1 MNESMS
7 AVSSHALTLLA
18 AALLCGCASTT
29 PPPLAATAPALPVQ
43 WSAQGSPGSLS
54 VAPDWWRS
62 LGSAELDALVQAAQ
76 AQSLDVAA
84 AAARLRQA
92 EATARQAGAALLP
105 AVNATADASR
115 QARFSGGSS
124 NEGTAANRYA
134 AGLAASYELDFWGRQ
149 RAGHDSALASLQ
161 ASRFDRDTVGLTL
174 TAAVAEAWLRLVG
187 GRERLAIAG
196 LNLHSA
202 ERVLA
207 LVESRARAGAA
218 TPLEL
223 AQQRGL
229 VAAQRQAVELLR
241 QQAKGHHTALAVL
254 LGQAGLPAVQ
264 ADTLAPLQPLAIGP
278 GVPADL
284 LVRRPDVARA
294 EAQLAA
300 AHADV
305 QAARAAL
312 LPRITLSAGV
322 GVGADR
328 LGRAFDHPLYSL
340 AAGLT
345 APIFDGG
352 RLAAGADVAQ
362 GRRDE
367 LVAQYRAAIVAA
379 VGDAE
384 VALQA
389 VAGIDAQIGAQAQV
403 LEQAQQ
409 AHALAQARYR
419 AGADT
424 LLTLLDA
431 QRTLYAAQDDAAQLR
446 QARLLASVALAKALG
461 GGWQK
466 EDAAPAVAAMQGGTG
481 AGRP

>member
-1 MNESMS
+1 MRLS
-7 AVSSHALTLLA
+7 LTLLA
-18 AALLCGCASTT
+18 AALLCACATT
-29 PPPLAATAPALPVQ
+29 PPPMAATAPALPAQ
-43 WSAQGSPGSLS
+43 WGSPGDAGAAGTIS
-54 VAPDWWRS
+54 PDWWRS

-76 AQSLDVAA
+76 AQSLDAAA

-105 AVNATADASR
+105 ALTASLDAGR

-124 NEGTAANRYA
+124 TDGTAANRYA
-134 AGLAASYELDFWGRQ
+134 AGFAASYEIDFWGRQ
-149 RAGHDSALASLQ
+149 RAGQDSALARLQ
-161 ASRFDRDTVGLTL
+161 ASAFDQGAVGLTL
-174 TAAVAEAWLRLVG
+174 TAAVADAWLRLVG
-187 GRERLAIAG
+187 GRERLAIAV

-202 ERVLA
+202 ERVLG
-207 LVESRARAGAA
+207 LVDARARAGAA
-218 TPLEL
+218 TPLEQ

-229 VAAQRQAVELLR
+229 VAAQRHAIEALR
-241 QQAKGHHTALAVL
+241 QQVQGQHTALAVL
-254 LGQAGLPAVQ
+254 LGQATPPAVRTDSLAGLQPPAIGAGLPAE
-264 ADTLAPLQPLAIGP
+264 
-278 GVPADL
+278 L

-300 AHADV
+300 AHADL

-312 LPRITLSAGV
+312 LPRITLGAGL
-322 GVGADR
+322 GVGAER

-352 RLAAGADVAQ
+352 RLAAGADIQEA
-362 GRRDE
+362 RRDE
-367 LVAQYRAAIVAA
+367 LLAQYRAAIVAA

-389 VAGIDAQIGAQAQV
+389 VAGTDAQTAAQARV

-409 AHALAQARYR
+409 AHALAQVRYR

-431 QRTLYAAQDDAAQLR
+431 QRTLYAAQDQAAQLR
-446 QARLLASVALAKALG
+446 QARLMASVALYKALG
-461 GGWQK
+461 GGWQ
-466 EDAAPAVAAMQGGTG
+466 PPTVAAGLGM
-481 AGRP
+481 ARP

>member
-1 MNESMS
+1 MNEPMS

-18 AALLCGCASTT
+18 AALLCACASTT
-29 PPPLAATAPALPVQ
+29 PPPLAATAPALPAQ
-43 WSAQGSPGSLS
+43 WSAQGGSGPVS
-54 VAPDWWRS
+54 IARDWWRS

-84 AAARLRQA
+84 AEARLRQA
-92 EATARQAGAALLP
+92 EATVRQAGAALLP

-124 NEGTAANRYA
+124 STEGTAANRYA
-134 AGLAASYELDFWGRQ
+134 AGFAASYELDFWGRQ

-161 ASRFDRDTVGLTL
+161 ASRFDRDTVGLAL

-229 VAAQRQAVELLR
+229 VAALRQAIEALR
-241 QQAKGHHTALAVL
+241 QQVQRQHTALAVL
-254 LGQAGLPAVQ
+254 LGQASAPAVQ
-264 ADTLAPLQPLAIGP
+264 ADSLVALQPPAVGAGL
-278 GVPADL
+278 PADL

-312 LPRITLSAGV
+312 LPRITLSAGL
-322 GVGADR
+322 GVGGDR

-352 RLAAGADVAQ
+352 RLAAGAEIAQ
-362 GRRDE
+362 ARRDE
-367 LVAQYRAAIVAA
+367 LLAQYQAAIIAA

-384 VALQA
+384 RALQA
-389 VAGIDAQIGAQAQV
+389 VAGTDAQTAAQAQV

-409 AHALAQARYR
+409 AYTLAQVRYR

-431 QRTLYAAQDDAAQLR
+431 QRTLYAAQDHAAQLR
-446 QARLLASVALAKALG
+446 QARLEAAVALYKALG
-461 GGWQK
+461 GGW
-466 EDAAPAVAAMQGGTG
+466 EAPGPAPGRAAME
-481 AGRP
+481 RP

>member
-1 MNESMS
+1 MNEPMS

-18 AALLCGCASTT
+18 AALLCACASTT
-29 PPPLAATAPALPVQ
+29 PPPLAATAPALPAQ
-43 WSAQGSPGSLS
+43 WSAQGGAGPVSIAPG
-54 VAPDWWRS
+54 WWRS

-92 EATARQAGAALLP
+92 EATARQAGAARLP

-115 QARFSGGSS
+115 QAHFSGGSS
-124 NEGTAANRYA
+124 TEGAAANRYA

-149 RAGHDSALASLQ
+149 RAGHDSALASLR

-229 VAAQRQAVELLR
+229 VAAQRQAIEALR
-241 QQAKGHHTALAVL
+241 QQVQGQHTALAVL
-254 LGQAGLPAVQ
+254 LGQASAPAVQ
-264 ADTLAPLQPLAIGP
+264 ADSLVALQPPAVGAGL
-278 GVPADL
+278 PADL

-312 LPRITLSAGV
+312 LPRITLSAGL
-322 GVGADR
+322 GVGGDR
-328 LGRAFDHPLYSL
+328 PGRAFDHPLYSL

-352 RLAAGADVAQ
+352 RLAAGAEIAQ
-362 GRRDE
+362 ARRDE
-367 LVAQYRAAIVAA
+367 LLAQYQAAIIAA

-384 VALQA
+384 RALQA
-389 VAGIDAQIGAQAQV
+389 VDGTGAQTAAQAQV

-409 AHALAQARYR
+409 AYALAQVRYR

-431 QRTLYAAQDDAAQLR
+431 QRTLYAAQDHAAQLR
-446 QARLLASVALAKALG
+446 QARLVAAVALYKALG
-461 GGWQK
+461 GGW
-466 EDAAPAVAAMQGGTG
+466 EAP
-481 AGRP
+481 RPAPGLATMERP

>member
-7 AVSSHALTLLA
+7 AVFSHAMTLLT

-43 WSAQGSPGSLS
+43 WSAQGSPGPLS
-54 VAPDWWRS
+54 IAPDWWRS

-124 NEGTAANRYA
+124 TEGAAANRDA

-149 RAGHDSALASLQ
+149 RAGRDSALASLQ

-218 TPLEL
+218 TPLDL

-229 VAAQRQAVELLR
+229 VATQRQAIEVLR
-241 QQAKGHHTALAVL
+241 QQVQGQHTALAVL
-254 LGQAGLPAVQ
+254 LGQMSVPAVQ
-264 ADTLAPLQPLAIGP
+264 ADSLAALLPPAIGA
-278 GVPADL
+278 GLPADL

-312 LPRITLSAGV
+312 LPRITLSAGL
-322 GVGADR
+322 GVGGDR
-328 LGRAFDHPLYSL
+328 PGRAFDHPLYSL

-352 RLAAGADVAQ
+352 RLAAGADIAQ
-362 GRRDE
+362 ARRDE
-367 LVAQYRAAIVAA
+367 LLAQYQAA
-379 VGDAE
+379 VIAAAGDAE
-384 VALQA
+384 RALQA
-389 VAGIDAQIGAQAQV
+389 VAGTDAQAAAQAQV

-409 AHALAQARYR
+409 AYTLAQVRYR

-431 QRTLYAAQDDAAQLR
+431 QRTLYAAQDHAAQLR
-446 QARLLASVALAKALG
+446 QARLVAAVALYKALG
-461 GGWQK
+461 GGW
-466 EDAAPAVAAMQGGTG
+466 EAPRPALGLAAME
-481 AGRP
+481 RP

>member
-1 MNESMS
+1 M
-7 AVSSHALTLLA
+7 TLLA
-18 AALLCGCASTT
+18 AALLCGCASTA
-29 PPPLAATAPALPVQ
+29 PPLNAGPPALPAH
-43 WSAQGSPGSLS
+43 WAAPDSPGPAAI
-54 VAPDWWRS
+54 APDWWRS
-62 LGSAELDALVQAAQ
+62 LGSAELDALVQTAQ

-84 AAARLRQA
+84 AAARLRRA

-115 QARFSGGSS
+115 QARFSGGSNS
-124 NEGTAANRYA
+124 TDGTAANRYA
-134 AGLAASYELDFWGRQ
+134 AGFAASYEIDFWGRQ
-149 RAGHDSALASLQ
+149 RAGHDSTLASLQ
-161 ASRFDRDTVGLTL
+161 ASAFDRDTVGLTL
-174 TAAVAEAWLRLVG
+174 TAAVAETWLRLVG

-196 LNLHSA
+196 LNLQSA

-229 VAAQRQAVELLR
+229 VAAQRQAIEVLR
-241 QQAKGHHTALAVL
+241 QQAQGQHTALAVL
-254 LGQAGLPAVQ
+254 LGQATMPPVQ
-264 ADTLAPLQPLAIGP
+264 AESLAPLQPPAIGA
-278 GVPADL
+278 GLPAEL

-312 LPRITLSAGV
+312 LPRVTLSAGL
-322 GVGADR
+322 GVGGDR
-328 LGRAFDHPLYSL
+328 LGRTFDHPLYSL

-345 APIFDGG
+345 ALIFDGG
-352 RLAAGADVAQ
+352 RLAAGADIAQ
-362 GRRDE
+362 ARRDE
-367 LVAQYRAAIVAA
+367 LLAQYRAAIIAA

-384 VALQA
+384 LALQA
-389 VAGIDAQIGAQAQV
+389 VAGTEAQISAQAQV

-409 AHALAQARYR
+409 AYTLAQVRYR

-431 QRTLYAAQDDAAQLR
+431 QRTLYAAQDNAAQLR
-446 QARLLASVALAKALG
+446 QARLVASVALAKALG

-466 EDAAPAVAAMQGGTG
+466 DAPAMATASAGSG
-481 AGRP
+481 ATRP

>member
-1 MNESMS
+1 MRLS
-7 AVSSHALTLLA
+7 LTLLA
-18 AALLCGCASTT
+18 AALLCACATT
-29 PPPLAATAPALPVQ
+29 PPPLAATAPALPAQ
-43 WSAQGSPGSLS
+43 WSTSGDAGGSAGI
-54 VAPDWWRS
+54 APDWWRS

-76 AQSLDVAA
+76 AQSLDAAA

-105 AVNATADASR
+105 ALTASVDASR

-124 NEGTAANRYA
+124 TDGTAANRYA
-134 AGLAASYELDFWGRQ
+134 AGFAASYEIDFWGRQ
-149 RAGHDSALASLQ
+149 RSGQDAALARLQ
-161 ASRFDRDTVGLTL
+161 ASAFDQGTVGLAL
-174 TAAVAEAWLRLVG
+174 TAAVADAWLRLVG

-196 LNLHSA
+196 LNLRGA

-207 LVESRARAGAA
+207 LVDARARAGAA

-229 VAAQRQAVELLR
+229 VASQRQAIEALR
-241 QQAKGHHTALAVL
+241 QQVQGHQTALAVL
-254 LGQAGLPAVQ
+254 LGQATPPPVQ
-264 ADTLAPLQPLAIGP
+264 ADTLAGLQPPAIGA
-278 GVPADL
+278 GLPAEL

-300 AHADV
+300 AHADLR
-305 QAARAAL
+305 AARAAL
-312 LPRITLSAGV
+312 LPRITLGAGL
-322 GVGADR
+322 GVGAER
-328 LGRAFDHPLYSL
+328 LGRAFDNPLYSL

-352 RLAAGADVAQ
+352 RLAAGAEIAQ
-362 GRRDE
+362 ARRDE
-367 LVAQYRAAIVAA
+367 LVAQYQAAIVAA

-389 VAGIDAQIGAQAQV
+389 VAGTDAQTAAQAQV

-409 AHALAQARYR
+409 AHALAQVRYR

-431 QRTLYAAQDDAAQLR
+431 QRTLYAAQDNAALLR
-446 QARLLASVALAKALG
+446 QARLIASVALYKALG
-461 GGWQK
+461 GGWQ
-466 EDAAPAVAAMQGGTG
+466 PAGVAVGL
-481 AGRP
+481 GRP

>member
-1 MNESMS
+1 MTSTPS
-7 AVSSHALTLLA
+7 LPHAMRLSLTLLA
-18 AALLCGCASTT
+18 AALLCACATT
-29 PPPLAATAPALPVQ
+29 PPPMAATAPALPAQ
-43 WSAQGSPGSLS
+43 WGSPSDAGAAGTIS
-54 VAPDWWRS
+54 PDWWRS

-76 AQSLDVAA
+76 AQSLDAAA

-105 AVNATADASR
+105 ALTASLDAGR

-124 NEGTAANRYA
+124 TDGTAANRYA
-134 AGLAASYELDFWGRQ
+134 AGFAASYEIDFWGRQ
-149 RAGHDSALASLQ
+149 RAGQDSALARLQ
-161 ASRFDRDTVGLTL
+161 ASAFDQGTVGLTL
-174 TAAVAEAWLRLVG
+174 TAAVADAWLRLVG
-187 GRERLAIAG
+187 GRERLAIAV

-202 ERVLA
+202 ERVLG
-207 LVESRARAGAA
+207 LVDARARAGAA
-218 TPLEL
+218 TPLEQ

-229 VAAQRQAVELLR
+229 VAAQRQAIEALR
-241 QQAKGHHTALAVL
+241 QQVQGQHTALAVL
-254 LGQAGLPAVQ
+254 LGQATPPAVRTDSLAGLQPPAIGAGLPAE
-264 ADTLAPLQPLAIGP
+264 
-278 GVPADL
+278 L

-300 AHADV
+300 AHADL

-312 LPRITLSAGV
+312 LPRITLGAGL
-322 GVGADR
+322 GVGAER

-352 RLAAGADVAQ
+352 RLAAGADIQEA
-362 GRRDE
+362 RRDE
-367 LVAQYRAAIVAA
+367 LLAQYRAAIVAA

-389 VAGIDAQIGAQAQV
+389 VAGTDAQTAAQAQV

-409 AHALAQARYR
+409 AHALAQVRYR

-431 QRTLYAAQDDAAQLR
+431 QRTLYAAQDQAAQLR
-446 QARLLASVALAKALG
+446 QARLMASVALYKALG
-461 GGWQK
+461 GGWQ
-466 EDAAPAVAAMQGGTG
+466 PPTVAAGLGM
-481 AGRP
+481 ARP

>member
-1 MNESMS
+1 MRLS
-7 AVSSHALTLLA
+7 LTLLA
-18 AALLCGCASTT
+18 AALLCACATT
-29 PPPLAATAPALPVQ
+29 PPPLAATAPALPAQ
-43 WSAQGSPGSLS
+43 WSTPGDAGGSAGI
-54 VAPDWWRS
+54 APDWWRS

-76 AQSLDVAA
+76 AQSLDAAA

-105 AVNATADASR
+105 ALTASVDAGR

-124 NEGTAANRYA
+124 TDGTAANRYA
-134 AGLAASYELDFWGRQ
+134 AGFAASYEIDFWGRQ
-149 RAGHDSALASLQ
+149 RAGQDAALARLQ
-161 ASRFDRDTVGLTL
+161 ASAFDQGTVGLTL
-174 TAAVAEAWLRLVG
+174 TAAVADAWLRLVG

-196 LNLHSA
+196 LNLQGA

-207 LVESRARAGAA
+207 LVDARARAGAA
-218 TPLEL
+218 TPLEQ

-229 VAAQRQAVELLR
+229 VATQRQAIEALR
-241 QQAKGHHTALAVL
+241 QQVQAHHTALAVL
-254 LGQAGLPAVQ
+254 LGQATPPAVQ
-264 ADTLAPLQPLAIGP
+264 ADTLAGLQPPVIGA
-278 GVPADL
+278 GLPAEL

-300 AHADV
+300 AHADL

-312 LPRITLSAGV
+312 LPRITLGAGL

-352 RLAAGADVAQ
+352 RLAAGAEIAQ
-362 GRRDE
+362 ARRDE

-389 VAGIDAQIGAQAQV
+389 VAGTDAQTAAQAQV

-409 AHALAQARYR
+409 AHMLAQVRYR

-431 QRTLYAAQDDAAQLR
+431 QRTLYAAQDNAALLR
-446 QARLLASVALAKALG
+446 QARLMASVALYKALG
-461 GGWQK
+461 GGWQ
-466 EDAAPAVAAMQGGTG
+466 PTGVVADVGL
-481 AGRP
+481 GRP

>member
-7 AVSSHALTLLA
+7 SAVFSHALTLLA

-29 PPPLAATAPALPVQ
+29 PPPLAAAAPALPAQ
-43 WSAQGSPGSLS
+43 WAAQGGPGSLS
-54 VAPDWWRS
+54 IARDWWRS

-92 EATARQAGAALLP
+92 EATARQAGAVLLP

-124 NEGTAANRYA
+124 STEGTAANRYA

-174 TAAVAEAWLRLVG
+174 TATVAEAWLRLVG

-223 AQQRGL
+223 AQQLGL
-229 VAAQRQAVELLR
+229 VAAQRQAIEALR
-241 QQAKGHHTALAVL
+241 QQVQGQHTALAVL
-254 LGQAGLPAVQ
+254 LGQASEPTVQ
-264 ADTLAPLQPLAIGP
+264 ADSLVALQPPAIGA
-278 GVPADL
+278 GLPADL

-312 LPRITLSAGV
+312 LPRITLNAGLGV
-322 GVGADR
+322 GGDR
-328 LGRAFDHPLYSL
+328 PGRAFDHPLYSL

-352 RLAAGADVAQ
+352 RLAAGAEIAQ
-362 GRRDE
+362 ARRDE
-367 LVAQYRAAIVAA
+367 LLAQYQAAIIAA

-384 VALQA
+384 RALQA
-389 VAGIDAQIGAQAQV
+389 VAGTGAQTAAQAQV
-403 LEQAQQ
+403 LEQAHQ
-409 AHALAQARYR
+409 AYTLAQVRYR

-431 QRTLYAAQDDAAQLR
+431 QRTLYAAQDHAAQLR
-446 QARLLASVALAKALG
+446 QARLVAAVALYKALG
-461 GGWQK
+461 GGWEAPRPALGLAAK
-466 EDAAPAVAAMQGGTG
+466 E
-481 AGRP
+481 RP

>member
-1 MNESMS
+1 MS
-7 AVSSHALTLLA
+7 AVSSHALTLLT
-18 AALLCGCASTT
+18 AALLCGCANTT

-43 WSAQGSPGSLS
+43 WSAQGSPGPLS
-54 VAPDWWRS
+54 IAPDWWRS

-124 NEGTAANRYA
+124 TEGTAANRDA

-218 TPLEL
+218 TPLEP

-229 VAAQRQAVELLR
+229 VATQRQAIEVLR
-241 QQAKGHHTALAVL
+241 QQVQGLHTALAVL
-254 LGQAGLPAVQ
+254 LGQMSVPAMQADSLAALQPPAIGAGL
-264 ADTLAPLQPLAIGP
+264 
-278 GVPADL
+278 PADL

-312 LPRITLSAGV
+312 LPRITLSAGL
-322 GVGADR
+322 GVGGDR
-328 LGRAFDHPLYSL
+328 PGRAFDHPLYSL

-352 RLAAGADVAQ
+352 RLAAGADIAQ
-362 GRRDE
+362 ARRDE
-367 LVAQYRAAIVAA
+367 LLAQYQAA
-379 VGDAE
+379 VIAAAGDAE
-384 VALQA
+384 RALQA
-389 VAGIDAQIGAQAQV
+389 VAGTDAQAAAQAQV

-409 AHALAQARYR
+409 AYTLAQVRYR

-431 QRTLYAAQDDAAQLR
+431 QRTLYAAQDHAAQLR
-446 QARLLASVALAKALG
+446 QARLVAAVALYKALG
-461 GGWQK
+461 GGW
-466 EDAAPAVAAMQGGTG
+466 EAPRPALGLAAME
-481 AGRP
+481 RP

>member
-1 MNESMS
+1 MRLS
-7 AVSSHALTLLA
+7 LTLLA
-18 AALLCGCASTT
+18 TALLCACATT
-29 PPPLAATAPALPVQ
+29 PPPQAATTLALPAQ
-43 WSAQGSPGSLS
+43 WGTPGAAGGAAGSIS
-54 VAPDWWRS
+54 PDWWRS

-76 AQSLDVAA
+76 AQSLDAAA

-92 EATARQAGAALLP
+92 EAAARQAGAALLP
-105 AVNATADASR
+105 AVTASVDAGR

-124 NEGTAANRYA
+124 TDGTAANRYA
-134 AGLAASYELDFWGRQ
+134 AGFAASYEIDFWGRQ
-149 RAGHDSALASLQ
+149 RAGHDAALARLQ
-161 ASRFDRDTVGLTL
+161 ASAFDKGTVGLTL
-174 TAAVAEAWLRLVG
+174 TAAVADAWLRLVG

-196 LNLHSA
+196 LNLQGA

-207 LVESRARAGAA
+207 LVDARARAGAA
-218 TPLEL
+218 TPLER

-229 VAAQRQAVELLR
+229 VATQRQAIEALR
-241 QQAKGHHTALAVL
+241 QQVQGQHTALAVL
-254 LGQAGLPAVQ
+254 LGQATPPPVQ
-264 ADTLAPLQPLAIGP
+264 ADTLAGLQPPSIGA
-278 GVPADL
+278 GLPAEL

-300 AHADV
+300 AHADLR
-305 QAARAAL
+305 AARAAL
-312 LPRITLSAGV
+312 LPRITLGAGL

-352 RLAAGADVAQ
+352 RLAAGADIQEA
-362 GRRDE
+362 RRDE
-367 LVAQYRAAIVAA
+367 LLAQYRAAIVAA

-389 VAGIDAQIGAQAQV
+389 VAGTDAQTTAQAQV

-409 AHALAQARYR
+409 AHALAQVRYR

-431 QRTLYAAQDDAAQLR
+431 QRTLYAAQDNAALLR
-446 QARLLASVALAKALG
+446 QARLMASVALYKALG
-461 GGWQK
+461 GGWQ
-466 EDAAPAVAAMQGGTG
+466 PTG
-481 AGRP
+481 VVVGVDMGMGRP

>member
-1 MNESMS
+1 MRLSQ
-7 AVSSHALTLLA
+7 TLLA
-18 AALLCGCASTT
+18 AALLCACATT
-29 PPPLAATAPALPVQ
+29 PPPMAATAPALPAQ
-43 WSAQGSPGSLS
+43 WGSPSDAGAAGTIS
-54 VAPDWWRS
+54 PDWWRS

-76 AQSLDVAA
+76 AQSLDAAA

-105 AVNATADASR
+105 ALTASLDAGR

-124 NEGTAANRYA
+124 TDGTAANRYA
-134 AGLAASYELDFWGRQ
+134 AGFAASYEIDFWGRQ
-149 RAGHDSALASLQ
+149 RAGQDSALARLQ
-161 ASRFDRDTVGLTL
+161 ASAFDQGTVGLTL
-174 TAAVAEAWLRLVG
+174 TAAVADAWLRLVG
-187 GRERLAIAG
+187 GRERLAIAV

-202 ERVLA
+202 ERVLG
-207 LVESRARAGAA
+207 LVDARARAGAA
-218 TPLEL
+218 TPLEQ

-229 VAAQRQAVELLR
+229 VAAQRQAIEALR
-241 QQAKGHHTALAVL
+241 QQVQGQHTALAVL
-254 LGQAGLPAVQ
+254 LGQATPPAVRTDSLAGLQPPAIGAGLPAE
-264 ADTLAPLQPLAIGP
+264 
-278 GVPADL
+278 L

-300 AHADV
+300 AHADL

-312 LPRITLSAGV
+312 LPRITLGAGL
-322 GVGADR
+322 GVGAER

-352 RLAAGADVAQ
+352 RLAAGADIQEA
-362 GRRDE
+362 RRDE
-367 LVAQYRAAIVAA
+367 LLAQYRAAIVAA

-389 VAGIDAQIGAQAQV
+389 VAGTDAQTAAQAQV

-409 AHALAQARYR
+409 AHALAQVRYR

-431 QRTLYAAQDDAAQLR
+431 QRTLYAAQDQAAQLR
-446 QARLLASVALAKALG
+446 QARLMASVALYKALG
-461 GGWQK
+461 GGWQ
-466 EDAAPAVAAMQGGTG
+466 PPTVAAGLGM
-481 AGRP
+481 ARP

>member
-1 MNESMS
+1 MRLS
-7 AVSSHALTLLA
+7 LTLLA
-18 AALLCGCASTT
+18 AALLCACATT
-29 PPPLAATAPALPVQ
+29 PPPMAATAPALPAQ
-43 WSAQGSPGSLS
+43 WGSPSDAGAAGTIS
-54 VAPDWWRS
+54 PDWWRS

-76 AQSLDVAA
+76 AQSLDAAA

-105 AVNATADASR
+105 ALTASLDAGR

-124 NEGTAANRYA
+124 TDGTAANRYA
-134 AGLAASYELDFWGRQ
+134 AGFAASYEIDFWGRQ
-149 RAGHDSALASLQ
+149 RAGQDSALARLQ
-161 ASRFDRDTVGLTL
+161 ASAFDQGTVGLTL
-174 TAAVAEAWLRLVG
+174 TAAVADAWLRLVG
-187 GRERLAIAG
+187 GRERLAIAV

-202 ERVLA
+202 ERVLG
-207 LVESRARAGAA
+207 LVDARARAGAA
-218 TPLEL
+218 TPLEQ

-229 VAAQRQAVELLR
+229 VAAQRQAIEALR
-241 QQAKGHHTALAVL
+241 QQVQGQHTALAVL
-254 LGQAGLPAVQ
+254 LGQATPPAVRTDSLAGLQPPAIGAGLPAE
-264 ADTLAPLQPLAIGP
+264 
-278 GVPADL
+278 L

-300 AHADV
+300 AHADL

-312 LPRITLSAGV
+312 LPRITLGAGL
-322 GVGADR
+322 GVGAER

-352 RLAAGADVAQ
+352 RLAAGADIQEA
-362 GRRDE
+362 RRDE
-367 LVAQYRAAIVAA
+367 LLAQYRAAIVAA

-389 VAGIDAQIGAQAQV
+389 VAGTDAQTAAQAQV

-409 AHALAQARYR
+409 AHALAQVRYR

-431 QRTLYAAQDDAAQLR
+431 QRTLYAAQDQAAQLR
-446 QARLLASVALAKALG
+446 QARLMASVALYKALG
-461 GGWQK
+461 GGWQ
-466 EDAAPAVAAMQGGTG
+466 PPTVAAGLGM
-481 AGRP
+481 ARP

>member
-1 MNESMS
+1 MRLS
-7 AVSSHALTLLA
+7 LTLLA
-18 AALLCGCASTT
+18 AALLCACATT
-29 PPPLAATAPALPVQ
+29 PPPLAATAPALPAQ
-43 WSAQGSPGSLS
+43 WSTSGDAGGSAGI
-54 VAPDWWRS
+54 APDWWHS

-76 AQSLDVAA
+76 AQSLDAAA

-92 EATARQAGAALLP
+92 EAAARQAGAALLP
-105 AVNATADASR
+105 ALTASVDASR

-124 NEGTAANRYA
+124 TDGTAANRYA
-134 AGLAASYELDFWGRQ
+134 AGFAASYEIDFWGRQ
-149 RAGHDSALASLQ
+149 RAGQDAALARLQ
-161 ASRFDRDTVGLTL
+161 ASAFDQGTVGLTL
-174 TAAVAEAWLRLVG
+174 TAAVADAWLRLVG

-196 LNLHSA
+196 LNLQGA

-207 LVESRARAGAA
+207 LVDARARAGAA

-229 VAAQRQAVELLR
+229 VATQRQAIEALR
-241 QQAKGHHTALAVL
+241 QQVQGHHTALAVL
-254 LGQAGLPAVQ
+254 LGQATPPPVQ
-264 ADTLAPLQPLAIGP
+264 ADTLAGLQPPAIGA
-278 GVPADL
+278 GLPAEL

-300 AHADV
+300 AHADL
-305 QAARAAL
+305 QGARAAL
-312 LPRITLSAGV
+312 LPRITLGAGL

-328 LGRAFDHPLYSL
+328 LGRAFEHPLYSL

-352 RLAAGADVAQ
+352 RLAAGADIAQ
-362 GRRDE
+362 ARRDE
-367 LVAQYRAAIVAA
+367 LLAQYQAAIVAA

-389 VAGIDAQIGAQAQV
+389 VAGTDAQTAAQAQV

-409 AHALAQARYR
+409 AHALAQVRYR

-431 QRTLYAAQDDAAQLR
+431 QRTLYAAQDNAAQLR
-446 QARLLASVALAKALG
+446 QARLIACVALYKALG
-461 GGWQK
+461 GGWQ
-466 EDAAPAVAAMQGGTG
+466 PAGVAVGL
-481 AGRP
+481 GRP